1 MEQLLQ
7 ATSGSLGLAAGYT
20 LVALGF
26 VIIYKSTQVVNF
38 AQPALMVLGAYW
50 VGYSTQ
56 IWGIPFWLAIIAAIV
71 LSSLTGMVVER
82 TTLRPMVGKP
92 PFAVAIITI
101 GINTILLVVAGDLLG
116 FNPLPLGEPW
126 SFRTV
131 QLAGINIEVRHIV
144 GIISA
149 AFVVFGLD
157 LFFKRS
163 RFGLAMRAA
172 SFDQE
177 VALVQGVSVGAV
189 FSAAWAIGASLAMLG
204 GVFTVAPLG
213 LEDAAAYTALKAL
226 PVIVVGGLDSIAG
239 AVLGAL
245 IVAFAETFFGAYQ
258 PDVAFLAW
266 FGSGFSQVV
275 PYVVMFVVLLVR
287 PYGIFGTEEVE
298 RV

>member
-1 MEQLLQ
+1 
-7 ATSGSLGLAAGYT
+7 
-20 LVALGF
+20 
-26 VIIYKSTQVVNF
+26 
-38 AQPALMVLGAYW
+38 
-50 VGYSTQ
+50 
-56 IWGIPFWLAIIAAIV
+56 
-71 LSSLTGMVVER
+71 MVVER

-101 GINTILLVVAGDLLG
+101 GINTVLLVIAGDLLG

-126 SFRTV
+126 SFQTLQV
-131 QLAGINIEVRHIV
+131 GAINVEHRYI
-144 GIISA
+144 A
-149 AFVVFGLD
+149 AFLSALVVVGGLD

-177 VALVQGVSVGAV
+177 VALVHGVSVGAV
-189 FSAAWAIGASLAMLG
+189 FSAAWAIGAGLAMLG

-213 LEDAAAYTALKAL
+213 LEDASAYTALKAL
-226 PVIVVGGLDSIAG
+226 PVIVVGGLDSVAG
-239 AVLGAL
+239 AVVGAL

-258 PDVAFLAW
+258 PDLAFLAW
-266 FGSGFSQVV
+266 FGSGFSQVI
-275 PYVVMFVVLLVR
+275 PYLVMFVVLLVR

>member
-1 MEQLLQ
+1 MEQFLQ
-7 ATSGSLGLAAGYT
+7 ATVNSLGLAAGYT
-20 LVALGF
+20 FVALGF

-56 IWGIPFWLAIIAAIV
+56 TWGFPFVIAIAVAIV
-71 LSSLTGMVVER
+71 LSAITGIVVER

-101 GINTILLVVAGDLLG
+101 GINTVLLVVAGDLLP
-116 FNPLPLGEPW
+116 FDPLPLGEPW
-126 SFRTV
+126 SFQTLQV
-131 QLAGINIEVRHIV
+131 GGITIEHRHIV
-144 GIISA
+144 AIISA
-149 AFVVFGLD
+149 VVVVGGLD

-189 FSAAWAIGASLAMLG
+189 FSAAWAIGAGLAMLG
-204 GVFTVAPLG
+204 GVFTVPPLG
-213 LEDAAAYTALKAL
+213 LDLATNYTALKAL
-226 PVIVVGGLDSIAG
+226 PVIVVGGLDSVAG
-239 AVLGAL
+239 AVVGAL
-245 IVAFAETFFGAYQ
+245 IVAFAEIFFGAYQ
-258 PDVAFLAW
+258 ADFTFLAW
-266 FGSGFSQVV
+266 FGDGFSLVI